1 MDSDQLVRTDSSTVA
16 RLWDCG
22 YDASTDTEYECLD
35 CGVIIVADAH
45 PGDCPTCAAALR
57 NRSMPME

>member
-1 MDSDQLVRTDSSTVA
+1 MNSNRSIRTDDGDTG
-16 RLWDCG
+16 RLWDSG
-22 YDASTDTEYECLD
+22 YNAGSDAEYECLD

-57 NRSMPME
+57 NRSMPIA